1 MFYKNRKEEFMEK
14 RIIILLMVVFG
25 WAFLSTNGMA
35 QVKPQEIS
43 IRFAA
48 AEPGGVWYP
57 LAVGV
62 SEIMKESIPGLVVSI
77 EPGGGFGAT
86 LKVGEKKCEVG
97 FSLGGTAMDA
107 IGGVKPF
114 PKAFPDIR
122 SIGTLYI
129 HYLKVAVIK
138 GSGINGIK
146 DLKGKKV
153 STGPKGQ
160 VSEYWAKVMFEIY
173 GLDPSKDLTIRSLGF
188 TDTIQSIKDGHLD
201 AFFIGVPNPF
211 PPMVDLSY
219 ARPIT
224 LINFEEDKIEAFC
237 KKVKGFVKAVI
248 PKKDL
253 QHYKGVDSDLMTAG
267 TPLVITTHVDV
278 PEDLIYKMTKAMTE
292 KVGKLEGV
300 SGAMRGFNP
309 KNLAL
314 DVGVPLHP
322 GSLKCYKELGWR

>member
-1 MFYKNRKEEFMEK
+1 MKK
-14 RIIILLMVVFG
+14 RVIISLTVVF
-25 WAFLSTNGMA
+25 ALVLFSTSGMA

-43 IRFAA
+43 IRFTA

-62 SEIMKESIPGLVVSI
+62 SEIMKEGISGLVVSI

-107 IGGVKPF
+107 IEGVKPF
-114 PKAFPDIR
+114 PKALPDIR

-129 HYLKVAVIK
+129 HYLKVAVLK

-146 DLKGKKV
+146 DLRGKKV

-188 TDTIQSIKDGHLD
+188 TDTVQSVKDRHLD
-201 AFFIGVPNPF
+201 AFFIGVPNPY

-219 ARPIT
+219 ARPII
-224 LINFEEDKIEAFC
+224 LVNFDEDKINEFC
-237 KKVKGFVKAVI
+237 KRVKGFMKAVI

-253 QHYKGVDSDLMTAG
+253 QHYKGMDSDLMTAG
-267 TPLVITTHVDV
+267 TPLVITTHTEV
-278 PEDLIYKMTKAMTE
+278 PEDLVYKMTKAMSE
-292 KVGKLEGV
+292 KVNKLEGV
-300 SGAMRGFNP
+300 SAAMRGFNP

-322 GSLKCYKELGWR
+322 GALKRYKELGWR